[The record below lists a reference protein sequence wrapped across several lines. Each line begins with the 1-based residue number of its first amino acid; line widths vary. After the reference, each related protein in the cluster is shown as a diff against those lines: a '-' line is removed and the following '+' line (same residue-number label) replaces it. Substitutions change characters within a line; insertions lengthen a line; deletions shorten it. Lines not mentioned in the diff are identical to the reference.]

1 MAAFFAHGYR
11 RRKRAGTVVE
21 NRAKIPAVGRK
32 SIAARVQEKKPRGN
46 TRGQPER
53 RRRAGIVVENRAE
66 IPVAGRKPGSLV
78 PGKGAGYFVEAVSCK
93 AVTMFITEGIISGV
107 SSNISVI

>member
-1 MAAFFAHGYR
+1 MHCRRYGGFFC
-11 RRKRAGTVVE
+11 
-21 NRAKIPAVGRK
+21 
-32 SIAARVQEKKPRGN
+32 ARVQEKKARGYSGRKPREN
-46 TRGQPER
+46 TRGRPEK
-53 RRRAGIVVENRAE
+53 RRRAGTVVENRAE